1 MLHFSVPENRLYNC
15 RGWSTVKL
23 DSRPPLTPLLHGLLR
38 HLLSHTPTSG
48 SPPFML
54 DSHTFD
60 CNRDFMSLFCNFYTV
75 MSTICRQRQSSLNCS
90 HSLTQCKVDGQRLA
104 CDCMQ
109 FVTCP
114 ALYLHGHLFFCPV
127 VGGALLLFGLLMIN
141 NRFRMMLLICVE
153 WTWTWISSL
162 TQKQQWKSKALSV
175 SCINTHILLWSR
187 SQSCEVKFTAAA
199 PRAEKRKWF
208 LPSLLQEPGSSLLTS
223 SFITFLIVM
232 VINWHYW

>member
-1 MLHFSVPENRLYNC
+1 MKYRKAGLQTPPDPPASWLASSSVVAHSHLWLSTLHAWLP
-15 RGWSTVKL
+15 
-23 DSRPPLTPLLHGLLR
+23 
-38 HLLSHTPTSG
+38 HLWLQSWFHV
-48 SPPFML
+48 FV
-54 DSHTFD
+54 
-60 CNRDFMSLFCNFYTV
+60 CNFYTV

-114 ALYLHGHLFFCPV
+114 ALYLHGRLFFFFCPV

-153 WTWTWISSL
+153 WTWISSL

-187 SQSCEVKFTAAA
+187 SRPCEVKFTAAA